1 MQTICI
7 IGGGA
12 WGTALAQCALRA
24 GRDVRLWARE
34 EDVVRTIIE
43 RNENVRFLPGVVL
56 EPGIHATG
64 DIAEAVTGA
73 EAILLVTPAQHLR
86 AVTHEVAP
94 LADAGAPLV
103 ICAKGIEQVS
113 GKLMSD
119 VVAEAAPDHPMAVLS
134 GPTFAR
140 EVAAGLPTA
149 VTLASTDEALG
160 NALVTALGGNRFRPY
175 YADDVIGAEVG
186 GAVKN
191 VLAIAAGIAVGRSLG
206 DNARAA
212 IITRGFAEMTRLAVA
227 RGGRAETLA
236 GLSGLGDLLL
246 TCTSDQ
252 SRNFSL
258 GTRLGG
264 GEPLATIL
272 ASREAISEGVTSAP
286 AVRALADQ
294 LGVDM
299 PIVRATSA
307 VLHDG
312 ADIDETIG
320 SLLARPF
327 TSEHPAGPK
336 I

>member
-34 EDVVRTIIE
+34 EDVVRTIVE

-64 DIAEAVTGA
+64 KMAEAVSGA
-73 EAILLVTPAQHLR
+73 DAVLLVTPAQHLR
-86 AVTHEVAP
+86 TVAHEAAP
-94 LADAGAPLV
+94 LTGSGAPLV
-103 ICAKGIEQVS
+103 ICAKGIERES

-119 VVAEAAPDHPMAVLS
+119 IVVEAAPDHPIAVLS

-140 EVAAGLPTA
+140 EVAGGLPTA

-175 YADDVIGAEVG
+175 YAGDVIGAQVG

-191 VLAIAAGIAVGRSLG
+191 VLAIAAGIAVGRGLG

-227 RGGRAETLA
+227 RGARAETLA

-258 GTRLGG
+258 GTRLGS
-264 GEPLATIL
+264 GEPLAAIL

-286 AVRALADQ
+286 AVSTLAEQ

-320 SLLARPF
+320 GLLARPF
-327 TSEHPAGPK
+327 TSENPAR
-336 I
+336 

>member
-34 EDVVRTIIE
+34 EDVVRTFVE
-43 RNENVRFLPGVVL
+43 RNENVRFLPGVLL
-56 EPGIHATG
+56 ESGIHATG
-64 DIAEAVTGA
+64 EIAEAVTGA
-73 EAILLVTPAQHLR
+73 DAILLVTPAQHLR
-86 AVTHEVAP
+86 TVTREAAP
-94 LADAGAPLV
+94 LIGSGAPLV
-103 ICAKGIEQVS
+103 ICAKGIEQES

-119 VVAEAAPDHPMAVLS
+119 IVFEAAPDHPIAVLS

-140 EVAAGLPTA
+140 EVATGLPTA

-160 NALVTALGGNRFRPY
+160 NALVIALGGNRFRPY
-175 YADDVIGAEVG
+175 YAGDVIGAQVG

-191 VLAIAAGIAVGRSLG
+191 VLAIAAGIAVGRGLG

-227 RGGRAETLA
+227 RGARAETLA

-258 GTRLGG
+258 GTRLGS

-286 AVRALADQ
+286 AVSALAEQ

-312 ADIDETIG
+312 ACIDETIG
-320 SLLARPF
+320 GLLARPF
-327 TSEHPAGPK
+327 TNENPTG
-336 I
+336 